1 MERTLIIVKPEG
13 VQRGLI
19 GNILTRFEQRG
30 LKIIGLKLIQ
40 ITSELAEQ
48 HYGVH
53 KGKPFYEGLV
63 KHIASGPVVVGV
75 LEGPRAISIVR
86 TTMGATNA
94 AEALPGTIRGDY
106 ALEIGFNIIHGSD
119 GPETAVQEINL
130 FFKPEELVE
139 YTLVTERWVHEQEQ
153 K

>member
-19 GNILTRFEQRG
+19 GNVVTKFEQRG
-30 LKIIGLKLIQ
+30 LKFVGLKLMQ
-40 ITSELAEQ
+40 ITPELAEK

-53 KGKPFYEGLV
+53 KGKPFFTGLV
-63 KHIASGPVVVGV
+63 KHITSSPVVVGV
-75 LEGPRAISIVR
+75 VEGPKAISVVR

-94 AEALPGTIRGDY
+94 SEAIPGTIRGDY

-119 GPETAVQEINL
+119 APETANFEITL
-130 FFKPEELVE
+130 FFRPEELVE
-139 YTLVTERWVHEQEQ
+139 YTLATQQWVYEN
-153 K
+153 

>member
-19 GNILTRFEQRG
+19 GNVITRLELRG
-30 LKIIGLKLIQ
+30 LKFVGLKLMH
-40 ITSELAEQ
+40 ITPVLAEQ

-53 KGKPFYEGLV
+53 KGKPFYPGLV
-63 KHIASGPVVVGV
+63 KHITSGPVVVGV
-75 LEGPRAISIVR
+75 VEGPEAISVVR
-86 TTMGATNA
+86 TTMGATNP
-94 AEALPGTIRGDY
+94 AEAIPGTIRGDY

-130 FFKPEELVE
+130 FFRSQELLS
-139 YTLVTERWVHEQEQ
+139 YGLVTDQWVYEE
-153 K
+153 